1 MDVQKQYSGGT
12 NIRLAELMSKG
23 TIISKH
29 EAAAWAYQT
38 LPFIAAD
45 LPSAACAMRS
55 IAPCIV
61 GLTLAV
67 NLDPCGQPSV
77 VNTVQIRRIG
87 VEMAR

>member
-1 MDVQKQYSGGT
+1 MDVQKQYSGGP

-29 EAAAWAYQT
+29 ETAAWVYQT

-45 LPSAACAMRS
+45 LPSAARAMRN

-67 NLDPCGQPSV
+67 NLSCSHG
-77 VNTVQIRRIG
+77 
-87 VEMAR
+87 